1 MTDLLQFI
9 LSGLSRGSIYGM
21 VGIGF
26 ALIFRSSHA
35 INFAQGEFVMIG
47 GMGTVFFLSAG
58 LPLPLAAAAAILAA
72 AAVGYLLQTGA
83 IARARNASVLSIII
97 ITIGAG
103 MFIRGLAE
111 VMLGRNFHSYPS
123 FSGEAPTNIF
133 GARVPSQALWVFAA
147 LFAVSVAI
155 HLFFRHAKLGKAV
168 EAVFSNRKGAET
180 IGINVGRI
188 LALCFVIAAA
198 IGAIGGVVMTPITLT
213 HFELG
218 VPLALKGFAAAIVG
232 GLTSPFGAIIGG
244 LILGLVEA
252 LAGGYIST
260 TYQEVVAFVIIVGTL
275 IIRPQGLFGS
285 NAVERV

>member
-1 MTDLLQFI
+1 MAEFI
-9 LSGLSRGSIYGM
+9 AYLIAGIATGAIYALAA
-21 VGIGF
+21 IGF
-26 ALIFRSSHA
+26 TLVWQTSQT

-58 LPLPLAAAAAILAA
+58 LPLLVAAAAAILVA
-72 AAVGYLLQTGA
+72 AAVGYLLQVGA
-83 IARARNASVLSIII
+83 IARAKNASVLSIII

-103 MFIRGLAE
+103 MFIRGVAE
-111 VMLGRNFHSYPS
+111 VILGRNFHSYPS
-123 FSGEAPTNIF
+123 FSGEAPIDIF
-133 GARVPSQALWVFAA
+133 GARLPSQAFWVFAA
-147 LFAVSVAI
+147 LFAVSIAI

-168 EAVFSNRKGAET
+168 EAVFSNRRGAET

-232 GLTSPFGAIIGG
+232 GLTSPFGAIMGG
-244 LILGLVEA
+244 LILGLIEA

-260 TYQEVVAFVIIVGTL
+260 TYQEVVVFVIIVGTL
-275 IIRPQGLFGS
+275 LVRPQGLFGT